1 MQLKN
6 IIASLPGI
14 CYTTSDIIT
23 LVKLY
28 QSKNVS
34 SFQPLTTLVFILTNF
49 AGFIFANK
57 PNNIHT
63 YLGFMLPAFI
73 DTLIICLYYYKVAQ
87 WANIFIFLI
96 GIIVWSV
103 MFFWYVFTF
112 PNTVSK
118 YSDSVGIISG
128 IINPLGVFLQL
139 VKLYTTNA
147 CHGVSVISWSLQ
159 LIGNIGLYFLTGK
172 LSNIFNITQSFLT
185 AFFNLL
191 IILKCVTG

>member
-1 MQLKN
+1 MRGKN
-6 IIASLPGI
+6 ILSSLPGI
-14 CYTTSDIIT
+14 CFTTSDIMA

-34 SFQPLTTLVFILTNF
+34 SFSPDTALVFILTNF

-57 PNNIHT
+57 PNNIYT
-63 YLGFMLPAFI
+63 YLGFMLPALI
-73 DTLIICLYYYKVAQ
+73 DMLIICLYYYKLDQ
-87 WANIFIFLI
+87 WSSIYIFLL
-96 GIIVWSV
+96 GITIWTT

-118 YSDSVGIISG
+118 YSNSVGMISG

-139 VKLYTTNA
+139 IKIYKTNA
-147 CHGVSVISWSLQ
+147 CHGVSIVSWRLQ

-172 LSNIFNITQSFLT
+172 LTNIFNITQSFLT
-185 AFFNLL
+185 AFLNLL
-191 IILKCVTG
+191 IILKCATG